1 MKKRIYRFIRIT
13 LLLLGILY
21 GLFLIYAVL
30 AERVIPIPET
40 SVPEQSLTAWLGSA
54 DFSDD
59 ELIDRAIQEVKEQ
72 TATYFAGT
80 VPVLGY
86 ADIDYA
92 CVGNNCSMRA
102 MRLEIY
108 ARPAFDYFFGINKRE
123 VGYYTLT
130 AFSFNP
136 LEDLVTASS
145 WGAPPENFTAP
156 YWEEQRIKLSDAKR
170 LVLEELTLPDC
181 QHVQYTLTISRLL
194 KHWMARISPSSEA
207 SYELHIDYYTGEL
220 LYSEVPDDL
229 CRDVQ

>member
-21 GLFLIYAVL
+21 GLLLIYFVL
-30 AERVIPIPET
+30 SERVIPIPET
-40 SVPEQSLTAWLGSA
+40 SVPEQSLTAWLGSS

-86 ADIDYA
+86 AVIDYA
-92 CVGNNCSMRA
+92 CVGNNCAMSA

-123 VGYYTLT
+123 VGYYSKTY
-130 AFSFNP
+130 FSYNP
-136 LEDLVTASS
+136 LDDLVSASS
-145 WGAPPENFTAP
+145 LGWPPVGFITP

-170 LVLEELTLPDC
+170 LVLEELAFPDC
-181 QHVQYTLTISRLL
+181 QHVQYTLTILRVSD
-194 KHWMARISPSSEA
+194 HWMAWISPSSEA

-229 CRDVQ
+229 CRDV